1 MVKISIDTIPM
12 ESVDAETGG
21 KKGGGTHFFLS
32 SNEVFLDYQ
41 HFDDADAAVAKFREA
56 PRTPLRNVI
65 EEGNVSGAGGAHVG
79 KFSFAENES
88 SYENNRFCL
97 RWSNAKRYVRVCSAS
112 RQAIHEFRTVYD
124 L

>member
-21 KKGGGTHFFLS
+21 KKGGGTHFSIS
-32 SNEVFLDYQ
+32 SNEIFLDYQ
-41 HFDDADAAVAKFREA
+41 YFDDADAAVAKFNEA
-56 PRTPLRNVI
+56 PPTPLRQVI
-65 EEGNVSGAGGAHVG
+65 EEGNVSGASGVRVG
-79 KFSFAENES
+79 KFSFAENEA

-97 RWSNAKRYVRVCSAS
+97 RWSNAKRYVIVCSAS
-112 RQAIHEFRTVYD
+112 RQAIEEFRTVYD